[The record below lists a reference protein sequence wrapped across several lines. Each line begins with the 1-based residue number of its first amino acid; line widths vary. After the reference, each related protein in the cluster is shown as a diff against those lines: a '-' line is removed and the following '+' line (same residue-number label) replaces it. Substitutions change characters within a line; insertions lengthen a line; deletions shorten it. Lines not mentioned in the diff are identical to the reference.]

1 MAMTNRIFSKSFLFI
16 LGIALIIFFSFY
28 IYEILKKPQ
37 FSFPK
42 ELEIHIK
49 PGSSF
54 NEIVS
59 LLYENKIVKNKTLF
73 KLYILILGKHK
84 YIKAGYYLFDKPLN
98 ILQLVDKLLKGEVLY
113 YKITIPEGS
122 NLFDVKEI
130 FRRNSILK
138 GEDFFSIVNS
148 KEIIDEL
155 KQIAPDINNVEGYLF
170 PETYYMSKEESLSS
184 LIKRMIREFKKRYL
198 VDLKK
203 KAELSGFSINELV
216 TLASLIEK
224 ETGLSEEKPLIAS
237 VFYNRL
243 KLNMKLQCDPTV
255 YYAFYMSGKFPLL
268 LSKEDLQIDSP
279 YNTYRYYGLPPTP
292 ICNPGNDSI
301 KAVLNPADS
310 KYLYFVSKH
319 DGSHYFSKT
328 LREHNAAVYLYNK

>member
-1 MAMTNRIFSKSFLFI
+1 MICRISSKSFLFI
-16 LGIALIIFFSFY
+16 FGIALLILFSIY
-28 IYEILKKPQ
+28 IYEIFKKPQ
-37 FSFPK
+37 FSFSK
-42 ELEIHIK
+42 EVEVYIK

-59 LLYENKIVKNKTLF
+59 LLYDNKIIKNKTLF

-98 ILQLVDKLLKGEVLY
+98 ILQLANKLLKGEILY

-122 NLFDVKEI
+122 NLFDVQEI
-130 FRRNSILK
+130 LRRNNILK
-138 GEDFFSIVNS
+138 GENFFSIVNS
-148 KEIIDEL
+148 KEILDDL
-155 KQIAPDINNVEGYLF
+155 KEIAPDINSVEGYLF

-184 LIKRMIREFKKRYL
+184 LIRRMIKEFKRRYL
-198 VDLKK
+198 LTLKK
-203 KAELSGFSINELV
+203 KSELSGFSINELV
-216 TLASLIEK
+216 ALASLIEK
-224 ETGLSEEKPLIAS
+224 ETGLPEEKPLIAS

-255 YYAFYMSGKFPLL
+255 YYAFYISGKFPLL
-268 LSKEDLQIDSP
+268 LSKEDLEIDSP

-292 ICNPGNDSI
+292 ICNPGDASI

-319 DGSHYFSKT
+319 DGSHYFSTT
-328 LREHNAAVYLYNK
+328 LREHNAAIYLYKK